1 MGERLGSALEF
12 DQAVKALDE
21 HIEVLK
27 QELLFAI
34 AEERRTESTT
44 QSNTIKRELD
54 KAAEEGMK
62 FLQIY
67 CRPLV
72 FPMSV

>member
-12 DQAVKALDE
+12 DQAVKALGE

-44 QSNTIKRELD
+44 QSNIIKR
-54 KAAEEGMK
+54 
-62 FLQIY
+62 
-67 CRPLV
+67 
-72 FPMSV
+72 